1 MKLKY
6 RWYPPTYTKIDTPAD
21 LPVEILVSET
31 LLPTGDWKHYAIA
44 YSGKRTKN
52 DFHHSFRTTEQRD
65 QYIAKYLDNMR
76 DILQRKADRKAKRLR
91 APNNLQVGDIL
102 HYSWGWEQT
111 NCQFYQVTART
122 AKTVNIQEIHSA
134 RVEGSMISHGMA
146 CYVRPSP
153 DEWMDKAEIKGKLV
167 QGDEG
172 NYVTMDYGNAT
183 RCAPDQKFY
192 SSWYA

>member
-1 MKLKY
+1 MKL
-6 RWYPPTYTKIDTPAD
+6 TP
-21 LPVEILVSET
+21 E
-31 LLPTGDWKHYAIA
+31 
-44 YSGKRTKN
+44 
-52 DFHHSFRTTEQRD
+52 
-65 QYIAKYLDNMR
+65 
-76 DILQRKADRKAKRLR
+76 RKAERKAKRLA

-122 AKTVNIQEIHSA
+122 AKTVSIREIGSE
-134 RVEGSMISHGMA
+134 RVPGSGMTNGMSCYLTPKPGAFIEGA
-146 CYVRPSP
+146 P
-153 DEWMDKAEIKGKLV
+153 EIKGKLV

-172 NYVTMDYGNAT
+172 DFIRMDYGNAR